1 MVAQVLDSMDI
12 ERERGIT
19 IKAQTATLRYKSEQG
34 GEYEL
39 NLIDTPGHADF
50 AYEVSR
56 SLGACEGALVLVD
69 ATQGIQAQ
77 TVANCYKAVA
87 QGLDIIPVINKIDL
101 PGADIE
107 RTTSQIEQI
116 IGLSVE
122 NLLCCSAKTGAGT
135 REILEAVVHNFN
147 SPQGDPQ
154 APLQALVIDSWFDA
168 YAGVVVLVRV
178 MAGELRQKA
187 KVRFMEDGI
196 ERYANEI
203 GQFTPRAT
211 PCDTLTCGQLGYLIG
226 AIKDL
231 SVAKVGD
238 TITTASH
245 SATKALPGFQQV
257 SPQLFASFFPIEAD
271 LFVQLKEAF
280 ERLRLNDSALTLEY
294 ENSVAFGQGV
304 RCGFL
309 GMLHLEIIQE
319 RLLREHQV
327 ESIITAPSVAHE
339 IELTD
344 GSIVIVKSAAELPSP
359 TRIRRICEPMAEVTI
374 LQPEQYVGSVIQLCN
389 AHRGRQLAM
398 EQSGLQAI
406 SRWRLPMAELVMGFV
421 GELKSATHGY
431 ASFDYEASGFEVAD
445 IVRVDILVNGDG
457 VDALSMLVPRGMAE
471 RRGRELLIKLKDAIP
486 RQQFKVPLQAVI
498 GGKIIARED
507 IRALRKN
514 VLAKCY
520 GGDVTR
526 KKKLIE
532 RQKRGKK
539 RMRKFG
545 NVDIPQEAFLAVL
558 DMSSGNG

>member
-1 MVAQVLDSMDI
+1 MAQVLDTMDI

-19 IKAQTATLRYKSEQG
+19 IKAQTATLRYVSAAG
-34 GEYEL
+34 TRYEL

-56 SLGACEGALVLVD
+56 SLVACEGALVLVD
-69 ATQGIQAQ
+69 ATQGVQAQ
-77 TVANCYKAVA
+77 TVANCYKAVS
-87 QGLDIIPVINKIDL
+87 QNLEIIPVINKVDL
-101 PGADIE
+101 PGADVE
-107 RTTSQIEQI
+107 STRRQIEDI
-116 IGLSVE
+116 IGLDTADA
-122 NLLCCSAKTGAGT
+122 LCCSAKTGQGT
-135 REILEAVVHNFN
+135 EAILEAVVSRFPP
-147 SPQGDPQ
+147 PQGKTD

-178 MAGELRQKA
+178 MSGELRSGTKL
-187 KVRFMEDGI
+187 RFMQDGT
-196 ERYANEI
+196 ERPANQI
-203 GQFTPRAT
+203 GQFTPRAS
-211 PCDTLTCGQLGYLIG
+211 PCERLSCGQLGYLIG

-231 SVAKVGD
+231 AAARVGD
-238 TITTASH
+238 TITTATQG
-245 SATKALPGFQQV
+245 AAVALSGFKQIK
-257 SPQLFASFFPIEAD
+257 PQLFASFFPLEAD
-271 LFVQLKEAF
+271 LFPQLKEAF
-280 ERLRLNDSALTLEY
+280 ERLHLNDAALSLEY

-319 RLLREHQV
+319 RLSREHQV

-339 IELTD
+339 IETTA
-344 GSIVIVKSAAELPSP
+344 GAVVTVKSAVALPSP
-359 TRIRRICEPMAEVTI
+359 NKIRSISEPLAEVTI
-374 LQPEQYVGSVIQLCN
+374 LQPETYVGAVIQLCN
-389 AHRGRQLAM
+389 AHRGTQLAM
-398 EQSGLQAI
+398 EQSGAQTI

-431 ASFDYEASGFEVAD
+431 ASFDYDACGYEIAD
-445 IVRVDILVNGDG
+445 IVKVDILVNGEPI
-457 VDALSMLVPRGMAE
+457 DALSMLVPRGMAE
-471 RRGRELLIKLKDAIP
+471 RRGRELLFKLKEAIP

-507 IRALRKN
+507 ISALRKN

-532 RQKRGKK
+532 RQKRGKR

-558 DMSSGNG
+558 DMGSYG